1 MHFKA
6 AWFKELSYHNF
17 AILAHQNGN
26 NVFLGL
32 EVTKTK
38 SFITGGKEAALL
50 YGFTEP
56 TEVTVGIELEGEE
69 NDIMFHFRDFPNYAE
84 DEDIFVSDTPDYCLH
99 QFDNDGVFG
108 WEKTITTTKTQVA
121 ISS

>member
-1 MHFKA
+1 
-6 AWFKELSYHNF
+6 
-17 AILAHQNGN
+17 
-26 NVFLGL
+26 
-32 EVTKTK
+32 
-38 SFITGGKEAALL
+38 L

-121 ISS
+121 VSS